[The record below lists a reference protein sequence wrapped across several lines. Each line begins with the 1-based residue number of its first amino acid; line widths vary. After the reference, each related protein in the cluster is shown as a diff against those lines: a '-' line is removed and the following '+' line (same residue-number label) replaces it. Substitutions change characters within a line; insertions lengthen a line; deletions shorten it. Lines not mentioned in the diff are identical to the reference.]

1 MPILASLGAG
11 AIGAYRMFRQVI
23 AVTGG
28 ADGID
33 FDGVNDYLSR
43 ASDFSGNIDSGTFTF
58 SAWVWNATEA
68 GITHGI
74 YWANLGGA
82 LRFRVQM
89 LDGDVTFLGYNSS
102 GVNILYGT
110 NSTPSLADNTWNHIL
125 ISVDLSNTSKRWVY
139 VNDVSVGSFPGTY
152 TNSSIDF
159 TVDSHQVGQSAAA
172 SQEQYGRLA
181 HVYLDYTYRDLSVS
195 ANRRL
200 FVTANL
206 TPATGQ
212 ETLSPI
218 MYLKLNDSTN
228 PGKNSGTGGD
238 LTLIGN
244 VERSGRGPNQYNVP
258 YSDLSGSGTYMTV
271 NSLSG
276 IADSATFTFACTFNV
291 DNIAND
297 NPRFILYGEPSNTG
311 RRFQVYLSGG
321 RLNVYGYNSA
331 GTDILG
337 VYMQSADLVVGRN
350 YHFVFSVDL
359 SDVSKRHFYLNGQ
372 TVNLIWSTYTAQNI
386 NFSGAA
392 PRYVVGRNGPSD
404 QWYHDGRL
412 GGVFFHTSY
421 IDLSVASNLAKFV
434 TGTGI
439 NAKPVDPGADGST
452 PLGVQPLI
460 YLPMY
465 GRNAGKNY
473 GSGGDFTV
481 SGGPYP
487 GVRSVNEYWGSYAR
501 FDGVNS
507 YLSRSS
513 DLAISD
519 SKIML
524 ISFWIFPNSFDCDTL
539 SIATTSSSG
548 TSLRLYF
555 SPNSGMAQFGL
566 DATNSSGTL
575 ILNAGKLNALD
586 GPGAKNHV
594 LISFDLSN
602 ASNRAVYINDLA
614 VAVTWSTYTNDFIDL
629 TRPTVHM
636 GRSIGTSYLNGNLSE
651 FYLATPS
658 SYFDISQESN
668 RRKFRDVFGNPV
680 DLGSD
685 GSTPTGTKPAIY
697 MRYDPSSPGTN
708 SGTAGDFTPN
718 GMLAGRSL

>member
-11 AIGAYRMFRQVI
+11 SIGAYRLFRQVV

-33 FDGVNDYLSR
+33 FDGTNDYLSR
-43 ASDFSGNIDSGTFTF
+43 ASDFTGNADGKTFTF
-58 SAWVWNATEA
+58 SAWVWIN
-68 GITHGI
+68 
-74 YWANLGGA
+74 
-82 LRFRVQM
+82 VS
-89 LDGDVTFLGYNSS
+89 SS
-102 GVNILYGT
+102 GSGPYEIYSVNNNRFFVNYSGSDIYLNAQDSSG
-110 NSTPSLADNTWNHIL
+110 NWVLQSSAIGVLVDKTWNHI
-125 ISVDLSNTSKRWVY
+125 IYSVNLDNSAQRYLF
-139 VNDVSVGSFPGTY
+139 VNDINRTSSVTWSTYNGTP
-152 TNSSIDF
+152 IDF
-159 TVDSHQVGQSAAA
+159 TQSVHTVASDTDSTKKVN
-172 SQEQYGRLA
+172 GRLA

-200 FVTANL
+200 FITADFKS
-206 TPATGQ
+206 ATGQ
-212 ETLSPI
+212 EALSPI
-218 MYLKLNDSTN
+218 MYLKLNDSNN
-228 PGKNSGTGGD
+228 PGTNSGTGGNFN
-238 LTLIGN
+238 LTGT
-244 VERSGRGPNQYNVP
+244 VARSGRGPNQYNLP
-258 YSDLSGSGTYMTV
+258 YSDLSGSGTVMTKT
-271 NSLSG
+271 SLSG
-276 IADSATFTFACTFNV
+276 MTDSNQFTFACAFNL
-291 DNIAND
+291 DNVGND
-297 NPRFILYGEPSNTG
+297 NPRFIMRADPTTNN
-311 RRFQVYLSGG
+311 RKFQIYISGG
-321 RLNVYGYNSA
+321 SFVIEAFSSS
-331 GTDILG
+331 TDVLYCYTAPNYF
-337 VYMQSADLVVGRN
+337 VTSRN
-350 YHFVFSVDL
+350 YYVVFSVDL
-359 SDVSKRHFYLNGQ
+359 SDTSKRHFYVNGQ
-372 TVNLIWSTYTAQNI
+372 SVALTFGRYTNNNI
-386 NFSGAA
+386 NFGTT
-392 PRYVVGRNGPSD
+392 PNFYIGRNGVTD

-412 GGVFFHTSY
+412 GGVFFSTNY
-421 IDLSVASNLAKFV
+421 IDLSVAANLAKFV

-439 NAKPVDPGADGST
+439 DAKPVDPGANASI
-452 PLGVQPLI
+452 PLGVQPQI

-465 GRNAGKNY
+465 GNDAGKNY

-481 SGGPYP
+481 SNGPYP
-487 GVRSVNEYWGSYAR
+487 GVRSANEYWGSYAR

-555 SPNSGMAQFGL
+555 SPSSGMAQFGL
-566 DATNSSGTL
+566 EAGNSSGTP

-697 MRYDPSSPGTN
+697 MRFDPSSPGTN

-718 GMLAGRSL
+718 GMLVGGSL